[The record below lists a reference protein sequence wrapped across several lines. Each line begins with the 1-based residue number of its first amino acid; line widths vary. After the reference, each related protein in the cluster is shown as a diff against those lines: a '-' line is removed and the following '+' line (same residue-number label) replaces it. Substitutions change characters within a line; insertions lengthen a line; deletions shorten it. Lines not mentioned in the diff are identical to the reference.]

1 MNSMKLKT
9 FLSLPAIALV
19 LAGCA
24 STPEVLYPAA
34 GKVDMPTYVWDNS
47 KSEAL
52 NVAQM
57 AQPVGVGVGMRDYD
71 TAEQATNGHIGGG
84 AQAFDA
90 VVMGLSQGIF
100 GIFSASSMTGSVN
113 DAVSWKPSVVQ
124 FIPVAEF
131 GPIDQPNAYK
141 KLQEHFERQLKE
153 VIVAKYPEMEWYGY
167 RTLVNQRSDSYT
179 LYGFKS
185 DFCTT
190 ILKFHGS
197 DQRFINSF
205 GGERTFEKQGFPS
218 ESCFLSFSLEIASK
232 TMVDG
237 VENYVVVAESGVGQP
252 VLDLLAASVDGYFMY
267 PDYYTVPKFE
277 GDKFSF
283 ATVYQR
289 IPYTFVQRGDKV
301 YPFVRP

>member
-1 MNSMKLKT
+1 MNSMKFKQ
-9 FLSLPAIALV
+9 FLALSAITLG

-24 STPEVLYPAA
+24 STPEILYPSA
-34 GKVDMPTYVWDNS
+34 GKVDMPTYMWDNS
-47 KSEAL
+47 KSVAL

-57 AQPVGVGVGMRDYD
+57 AQPVGVGVGMRDYN

-84 AQAFDA
+84 SQVFDT

-100 GIFSASSMTGSVN
+100 GIFSSSSMTGSVN

-141 KLQEHFERQLKE
+141 KLQDNFGQQLKE
-153 VIVAKYPEMEWYGY
+153 AIAAKYADLEWYGY
-167 RTLVNQRSDSYT
+167 RTLVNQRSDSFT
-179 LYGFKS
+179 LFGFKS
-185 DFCTT
+185 EFCAT

-197 DQRFINSF
+197 EKKFIDSF
-205 GGERTFEKQGFPS
+205 GGERTFEKKGFPS

-232 TMVDG
+232 TVING

-252 VLDLLAASVDGYFMY
+252 VLDLLAARVDGYFIY
-267 PDYYTVPKFE
+267 PDYYTVPKL
-277 GDKFSF
+277 DDNMF
-283 ATVYQR
+283 ASVYHR
-289 IPYTFVQRGDKV
+289 IPYTFVKRGEKV

>member
-1 MNSMKLKT
+1 MNSMKIKT

-24 STPEVLYPAA
+24 STPEILYPAA
-34 GKVDMPTYVWDNS
+34 GKVDLPTYVWDNS

-71 TAEQATNGHIGGG
+71 NAEQATNGHIGHGS
-84 AQAFDA
+84 QALDA

-100 GIFSASSMTGSVN
+100 GIFSASSMTGSIN

-141 KLQEHFERQLKE
+141 KLQERFGLQLKE
-153 VIVAKYPEMEWYGY
+153 AIAAKYHEMEWYGY

-185 DFCTT
+185 DFCAT

-197 DQRFINSF
+197 DQKFINSF

-232 TMVDG
+232 AMVDG

-252 VLDLLAASVDGYFMY
+252 VLDLLASNVDGYFIY

-277 GDKFSF
+277 DDKFSL
-283 ATVYQR
+283 ATLYQR
-289 IPYTFVQRGDKV
+289 IPYTFVKRGEKV